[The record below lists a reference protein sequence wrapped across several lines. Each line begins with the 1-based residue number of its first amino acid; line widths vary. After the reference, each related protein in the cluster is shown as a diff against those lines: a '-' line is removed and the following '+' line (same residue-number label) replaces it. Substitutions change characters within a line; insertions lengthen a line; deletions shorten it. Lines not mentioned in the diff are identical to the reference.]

1 MGEKPVTMG
10 TRRASDASS
19 RADAASPARLR
30 YGFCGWSP
38 DALQGLCRPLWVLVV
53 MCLCNVFQSMTIN
66 GLIGVILTS
75 LEVRFDLSSSS
86 R

>member
-1 MGEKPVTMG
+1 MGTDQDTRTPLLFGCCEFTPNVLQKFAKPV
-10 TRRASDASS
+10 
-19 RADAASPARLR
+19 
-30 YGFCGWSP
+30 
-38 DALQGLCRPLWVLVV
+38 WVLVF
-53 MCLCNVFQSMTIN
+53 MCFANVFQSMLVN